1 MAEATEIRVDPAN
14 AGQARAWDGDEGAY
28 WADHAARFDRAVA
41 AYHNTFMAACGVARG
56 ERVLDIGCGTG
67 QTTRDAA
74 VAARPGPALGMDL
87 SARMIELA
95 RRLAASQDIGNVSFE
110 QADAQIYPFP
120 AESFDVAISRT
131 GTMFFGDPAAAFTNI
146 SRALRPRGRLVM
158 LAWQGPGP
166 NEWIRELGGALA
178 AGRDLPAPSPGAP
191 GPFALADP
199 GRTRTLLAAAGFSD
213 VTLDALHEPMW
224 FGSDPDDARRFVLG
238 LMGWMLDGL
247 DGAGRRRALDALS
260 AAVTVHADSD
270 GITFAS
276 GAWLIRAVRATRG
289 DPRRPNGEAIR

>member
-1 MAEATEIRVDPAN
+1 MAETTALRVDPAN
-14 AGQARAWDGDEGAY
+14 AGQARAWDGEEGAY
-28 WADHAARFDRAVA
+28 WADHAQRFDRAVA
-41 AYHNTFMAACGVARG
+41 AYHGAFMAACGIAGG

-74 VAARPGPALGMDL
+74 GAASPGPVLGVDL

-95 RRLAASQDIGNVSFE
+95 RQLAASQGIGNVSFE

-120 AESFDVAISRT
+120 AGSFDVAISRT
-131 GTMFFGDPAAAFTNI
+131 GTMFFGDPAAAFASI
-146 SRALRPRGRLVM
+146 GRALRPGGRLVM
-158 LAWQGPGP
+158 LVWQGPGP
-166 NEWIRELGGALA
+166 NEWVRELGGALA
-178 AGRDLPAPSPGAP
+178 AGRNLPAPPPGAP

-199 GRTRTLLAAAGFSD
+199 GRTRTLLASAGFSE

-224 FGSDPDDARRFVLG
+224 FGSDPDDAHRFVLG

-247 DGAGRRRALDALS
+247 DDTGRDRALGALR
-260 AAVTVHADSD
+260 ATVTAHAGSD

-276 GAWLIRAVRATRG
+276 GTWLIRAARPPGGTR
-289 DPRRPNGEAIR
+289 